1 MLTINN
7 NIPASVVAVI
17 KDGYDKVNALWPIS
31 HSVHFINNS
40 GKSRNGYCKKLTKTS
55 YEIAINEDL
64 VKSEDILEVVVHE
77 LLHSYPELFDQK
89 NSKGKRNPHG
99 GEWKRR
105 GEIVRQTYGINVS
118 RTNSFERSQT
128 YKKRETKYRFECSC
142 CHHSWDYTKTPKWI
156 NHISE
161 AKCPYCH
168 TKTIIQTPVRKT
180 L

>member
-1 MLTINN
+1 MLIINKI
-7 NIPASVVAVI
+7 IPQSIADII
-17 KDGYDKVNALWPIS
+17 KDGYTKVNSLWPIS
-31 HSVHFINNS
+31 HTVSFTFNT
-40 GKSRNGYCKKLTKTS
+40 GKTRNGYCRKISNTS
-55 YEIAINEDL
+55 YLIAINSDL
-64 VKSEDILEVVVHE
+64 VHKEDILEVVVHE
-77 LLHSYPELFDQK
+77 LLHSYPELFNQT

-105 GEIVRQTYGINVS
+105 GEIIRQTYGINVS
-118 RTNSFERSQT
+118 RTNNFERSQT

-156 NHISE
+156 NRISE

-168 TKTIIQTPVRKT
+168 TKTIVQTPVRKT